1 MGHRHISAASTGF
14 VSKYDRHGQQL
25 WSMLL
30 GSHAWADA
38 LALDAGGEVYVT
50 LHHSGA
56 ATRLVKL
63 SACGEEAWRLELN
76 SGERSTQNP
85 KP

>member
-25 WSMLL
+25 WSTQL

-38 LALDAGGEVYVT
+38 LALDAGGDMYVT

-63 SACGEEAWRLELN
+63 SACGAEVWTLELN
-76 SGERSTQNP
+76 SGEHQTLNP